1 MSSEFPPKADL
12 THGSRHFAF
21 VPLPD
26 ASVRKRRYRPMSAD
40 REAALVARTINLDD
54 VVKAWLFRGEAQRKS
69 SWQFGD

>member
-1 MSSEFPPKADL
+1 
-12 THGSRHFAF
+12 
-21 VPLPD
+21 
-26 ASVRKRRYRPMSAD
+26 MSAD